1 MSTSVKYQHF
11 NLAKKNILTICS
23 SLNREALELSFG
35 FTVFNNKDKKYT
47 KKKGNSIALER
58 MNKHPIILGIPSSEF
73 IFHEFLTWVSLE
85 MIHLEMTKV
94 KSYGLLF
101 SREVEES
108 VGELTEVFQDYTIGV
123 LETQLEEVIS
133 DIGNNIR
140 SITFH

>member
-1 MSTSVKYQHF
+1 MTTSVKYQHF

-58 MNKHPIILGIPSSEF
+58 MTEHPIIVGIPSSEF
-73 IFHEFLTWVSLE
+73 IFHEFLTWVSME
-85 MIHLEMTKV
+85 MIHLEMV
-94 KSYGLLF
+94 KINSYGLHF

-108 VGELTEVFQDYTIGV
+108 VGELAEVFQGYTIGV
-123 LETQLEEVIS
+123 LETHLEEVIS
-133 DIGNNIR
+133 DIGNSIR
-140 SITFH
+140 TITFH